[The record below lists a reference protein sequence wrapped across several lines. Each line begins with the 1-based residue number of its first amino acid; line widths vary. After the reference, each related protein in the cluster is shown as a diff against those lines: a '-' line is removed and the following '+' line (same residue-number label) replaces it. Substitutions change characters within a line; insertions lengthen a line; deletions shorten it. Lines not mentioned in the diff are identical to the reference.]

1 MTTTEAVAPEV
12 RAPGRSERRILTP
25 EGVPLV
31 FQLAERGERAAAVM
45 IDLVI
50 MVIALIVFV
59 LAITFIL
66 AELGVRDVALGL
78 AILVSFLIR
87 NFYFIFFELRWQGQ
101 TPGKRALG
109 IRVID
114 RKGGYLH
121 PGAVFSRNLLR
132 EVELFLPLT
141 LVFGVDLTDSSGWVN
156 FLTLGWAAL
165 CLLLP
170 FFNKD
175 RLRAGD
181 LDLIVTA
188 GRPLPTDDVVE
199 VLLFEDRLSVVAR
212 ADHPLIVKGMASIAD
227 LARYPWILPRE
238 GTPTRRS
245 CDALLDRVGAQHEK
259 GLLETGSQASV
270 RGLLLESDRLTVLS
284 RHQISPELEAG
295 LLAAVD
301 IDLPELQRTIVA
313 TLRRDW
319 KPTQVQAALLG
330 ELKAITQAWSAAD
343 AKAQA
348 ASA

>member
-181 LDLIVTA
+181 LVA
-188 GRPLPTDDVVE
+188 GTWVVSAPKALLLDDVAAGARRDPGGDKRGSAVVLDPEFPFTRSQLEIYGIYELQTLEE
-199 VLLFEDRLSVVAR
+199 VLRQRGPQSGE
-212 ADHPLIVKGMASIAD
+212 
-227 LARYPWILPRE
+227 
-238 GTPTRRS
+238 TRREVAKRIQRKIAWAHG
-245 CDALLDRVGAQHEK
+245 DHAATNEIEAERFLKAFYAALRAH
-259 GLLETGSQASV
+259 
-270 RGLLLESDRLTVLS
+270 
-284 RHQISPELEAG
+284 LEARMLFG
-295 LLAAVD
+295 
-301 IDLPELQRTIVA
+301 E
-313 TLRRDW
+313 RRENKYDG
-319 KPTQVQAALLG
+319 KVGGKTGPNGHGGPSGRA
-330 ELKAITQAWSAAD
+330 
-343 AKAQA
+343 
-348 ASA
+348 